1 MKKCRVV
8 LLSVVSVMALSGCI
22 GSHDYLKD
30 GVKALENSEYD
41 KAIESF
47 STMIDEESEDKPKN
61 EKKQKIQENN
71 LFEAHKGLAISYF
84 ELEEYDKA
92 LESYKVVDE
101 YDGTKSESMYR
112 NMAVCAQHLDMQEEA
127 VTYAEKGLK
136 AESAAEEDSDK
147 KVPSDI
153 RKDLYYIIIKNN
165 EDQGKWAEAL
175 EAAKEYTVEFPDDSE
190 MEKEITFL
198 ETR

>member
-1 MKKCRVV
+1 
-8 LLSVVSVMALSGCI
+8 MALSGCI

-47 STMIDEESEDKPKN
+47 NTMIEEESEDKPKN

-92 LESYKVVDE
+92 LESYKKADE

-112 NMAVCAQHLDMQEEA
+112 NMADCAQQLDMPEEA
-127 VTYAEKGLK
+127 VTYAEKGLNL
-136 AESAAEEDSDK
+136 SSDSEEDSEE

-175 EAAKEYTVEFPDDSE
+175 EAAKGYAVEFPDDSE